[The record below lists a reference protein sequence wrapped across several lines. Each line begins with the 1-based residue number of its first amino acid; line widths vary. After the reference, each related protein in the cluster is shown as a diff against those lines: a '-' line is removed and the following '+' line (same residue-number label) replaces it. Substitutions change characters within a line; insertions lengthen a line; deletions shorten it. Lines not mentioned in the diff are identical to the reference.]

1 MGRGKSL
8 CSVGG
13 ILAHGLPRD
22 DTKSDS
28 AIVQAHVKVIR
39 PMGKSLK
46 SENVGPLKKKLK

>member
-1 MGRGKSL
+1 MGRGKS
-8 CSVGG
+8 CSARG

-28 AIVQAHVKVIR
+28 AIVQAHIKVR

-46 SENVGPLKKKLK
+46 SENVGPLKKLK